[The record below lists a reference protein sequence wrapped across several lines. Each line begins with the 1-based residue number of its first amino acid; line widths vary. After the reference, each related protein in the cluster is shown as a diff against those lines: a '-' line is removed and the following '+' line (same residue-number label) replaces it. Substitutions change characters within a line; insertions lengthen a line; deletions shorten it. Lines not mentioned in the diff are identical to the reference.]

1 MTQVIVTAPAKL
13 NLALD
18 VVGLLPN
25 GYHELDMIMQAVALY
40 ERVTI
45 KKAQEIQLFCQNPI
59 VPLNEKN
66 TAYKAAA
73 LFFAHTGIKGGAH
86 ITIEKN
92 VPIQAGMAGGSADAA
107 AVLVG
112 LNALYGAS
120 LTMPQL
126 CELGVQIGA
135 DVPFSLV
142 GGTAR
147 VKGIGE
153 KIEPL
158 PTPNAAA
165 WPVVVAMPG
174 RGVSTPVAFARY
186 DELGG
191 DLHPDCA
198 AIAHALCRGNMEE
211 VCALMGNSLQA
222 TSSAENTED
231 ICAVLRQNGAL
242 ASMMTGSGAAVFGVF
257 HDVERAKQAQQQL
270 AKTYR
275 FAAVTHFIDCGTK
288 IAALKE

>member
-45 KKAQEIQLFCQNPI
+45 KRADQIQLFCQNPI

-92 VPIQAGMAGGSADAA
+92 IPIQAGMAGGSADAA

-112 LNALYGAS
+112 LNVLYGAALS
-120 LTMPQL
+120 LSQL

-147 VKGIGE
+147 VRGIGE

-158 PTPNAAA
+158 PTPNPSA
-165 WPVVVAMPG
+165 WPIVVAMPG
-174 RGVSTPVAFARY
+174 RGVSTPQAFARY

-191 DLHPDCA
+191 GVHPDCA
-198 AIAHALCRGNMEE
+198 AMAYALRRGNMAQ
-211 VCALMGNSLQA
+211 VCSLMGNSLQA
-222 TSSAENTED
+222 TGSAENTED
-231 ICAVLRQNGAL
+231 ICAVLRSHGAL
-242 ASMMTGSGAAVFGVF
+242 AAMMTGSGAAVFGIF
-257 HDVERAKQAQQQL
+257 DGEQEAQQAQNQL
-270 AKTYR
+270 AKEYR
-275 FAAVTHFIDCGTK
+275 FAVVTHFINCGTK
-288 IAALKE
+288 IAAIKE